1 MKKNKLF
8 IALIAGILVLL
19 VLWLRENELR
29 VKAEAGYA
37 KIQDKAT
44 SVINEKGEAIADLST
59 QIGEMQAH
67 LQQKTEEFTAAL
79 NERDEQIAKLTEDA
93 RIESAE
99 HEANIQ
105 EKDKSIAG
113 LEGEIKETTAKY
125 DAALKKKNK
134 ELSEIGEELRK
145 TTERLATALKD
156 KETAEA
162 ESYDRAQE
170 AAQDAKKI
178 AKLSED
184 NRHLEALAKL
194 AEQKSLLPD
203 TAEGTAKAA

>member
-1 MKKNKLF
+1 LKKNKFF
-8 IALIAGILVLL
+8 IVLIAAILILL

-29 VKAEAGYA
+29 VKAETGYA

-59 QIGEMQAH
+59 QLGEMQAH
-67 LQQKTEEFTAAL
+67 IQQRTEEFTGAL
-79 NERDEQIAKLTEDA
+79 TERDEAIAKLTEDA
-93 RIESAE
+93 RIAKAE
-99 HEANIQ
+99 HEAALQ
-105 EKDKSIAG
+105 EKDKNIAG
-113 LEGEIKETTAKY
+113 LESEMKASTAKY

-134 ELSEIGEELRK
+134 ELSGIGEELRK

-156 KETAEA
+156 KENAEA

-170 AAQDAKKI
+170 AAQNAKKI
-178 AKLSED
+178 AKLTED

-194 AEQKSLLPD
+194 AEQKNALSD
-203 TAEGTAKAA
+203 TAEGTVKAA